1 MVTVT
6 DTPTLSHTIT
16 RTISITIDVTPD
28 DAADARD
35 RGETC
40 ADYAATVAELM
51 GPAAWTVVDEQ
62 VTPA

>member
-1 MVTVT
+1 MTVT
-6 DTPTLSHTIT
+6 DTPTLSYTIT

-40 ADYAATVAELM
+40 ADYAAAVADCH
-51 GPAAWTVVDEQ
+51 PASAWAVVDEQ

>member
-1 MVTVT
+1 MTVT
-6 DTPTLSHTIT
+6 DTPTLSYTIT

-40 ADYAATVAELM
+40 AEFAADLADM
-51 GPAAWTVVDEQ
+51 MPPGAWTVVDEQ

>member
-1 MVTVT
+1 MTVT
-6 DTPTLSHTIT
+6 DTPTLSYTIT
-16 RTISITIDVTPD
+16 RTISITID

-40 ADYAATVAELM
+40 AEFAADLADM
-51 GPAAWTVVDEQ
+51 MPPGAWTVVDEQ